1 MLKSPDETV
10 LPTATPHELWSLR
23 EDVSVEPGCGDDD
36 ALRLR
41 GRWGDVTVRRPS
53 SLVHEALRRMSLGPV
68 SLENVIGT
76 AEGADARAKREHLH
90 RALDRLDPLIVRSLS
105 QESGDPF
112 LSVVPLAERS
122 RFRPVPLAPGVP
134 VRMSVYA
141 RLRANGRECNIES
154 PLALH
159 RVVLH
164 QAEAV
169 RLIAPLMSPITPD
182 AYLAAVASAGPVA
195 RAALEYLVAAGMAV
209 LGEPSAGGTF
219 TFAEDCDPATV
230 GWSQIDMMFHTR
242 STLGRHDHD
251 FGATCPTAP
260 LEPPVKPVKPSRQQV
275 PLHRPRLEDLRAA
288 DPPLT
293 AVIEGRRS
301 SRHPGTEIT
310 AEQIGDL
317 LYRTARVRRLAAS
330 TPGDFSGHTDRP
342 YPSGGNSYE
351 LELYLSV
358 GDCAGLAP
366 GVYHYDPLG
375 HRLERVDADRAAAEE
390 LLGIARMAAGTDAPV
405 PVLITMTAR
414 FRRLSWRYEGM
425 AYRLVLMNAGALLQ
439 NLYLVCTAM
448 RLAPCAIGTIS
459 IDTAARALG
468 TDWRVEPCVAQFMVG
483 SQPAAT
489 LGDGRAWS
497 DVNDGWWASA
507 AWDRPGRPR
516 ELLGIALITIHYR
529 RMLDA
534 HLTIMSRAIPPCP
547 GAVLMAPNIQ
557 EAVMQATWAGRLRCR
572 IFLPDQSEVKFE
584 RRGFYAPDSARQ
596 ANLEKVGTIFLEGF
610 AYGMAGRSIPEI
622 ESSLETVEPAFR
634 GFAYEGCSMA
644 LGVRDGIAPAGQHWV
659 SDLLASR
666 GAAHIYMA
674 YIGVGWAMA
683 RLPRLRWRAIEP
695 RDPLLRW
702 LVLDGYGFHQA
713 YFRTTQYLDGQYQAP
728 IPGWR
733 SAYANRVVDQGI
745 GRALWFAN
753 GSDVP
758 HVADAIGRFAPAR
771 QADLWSGA
779 GLASVYAGGVDAG
792 ELEEMVRRAGR
803 YRAHAAQGAV
813 FAAGARQ
820 TAGLVTPG
828 TELGVKVHCGMSVE
842 EAAAVSDEARLDLPP
857 ADGPVPAY
865 EVWRERI
872 RARFE

>member
-1 MLKSPDETV
+1 MAQL
-10 LPTATPHELWSLR
+10 HELWSLR
-23 EDVSVEPGCGDDD
+23 EDVTVECGSGED

-41 GRWGDVTVRRPS
+41 GRWGDVTVKRPS

-76 AEGADARAKREHLH
+76 ADGGDAQAKREHLH
-90 RALDRLDPLIVRSLS
+90 RALERLNPLIVRSLS
-105 QESGDPF
+105 QEWGDPV

-122 RFRPVPLAPGVP
+122 RFRPEPLAPGVP

-141 RLRANGRECNIES
+141 RLRANGRECSIES

-159 RVVLH
+159 RVMLH
-164 QAEAV
+164 QADAV
-169 RLIAPLMSPITPD
+169 RLIAPLMSPITP
-182 AYLAAVASAGPVA
+182 ASYLAAVAAADPVA
-195 RAALEYLVAAGMAV
+195 QHALEYLVAAGMAV
-209 LGEPSAGGTF
+209 IGEPSAGGTF

-251 FGATCPTAP
+251 FGATCPIAP
-260 LEPPVKPVKPSRQQV
+260 LEPPVKPLKPPARELV
-275 PLHRPRLEDLRAA
+275 PLHRPRLEELRAT

-317 LYRTARVRRLAAS
+317 LYRTARVRRLAAN
-330 TPGDFSGHTDRP
+330 TPGDFCGHTDRP
-342 YPSGGNSYE
+342 YPSGGSAYE

-375 HRLERVDADRAAAEE
+375 HRLERVDADRVAAEE
-390 LLGIARMAAGTDAPV
+390 LLGIARMAAGTDVPL

-425 AYRLVLMNAGALLQ
+425 AYRLVLMNAGALMQ

-483 SQPAAT
+483 SQPAST

-497 DVNDGWWASA
+497 DVNDGWWAGA
-507 AWDRPGRPR
+507 DWGLPRWPR
-516 ELLGIALITIHYR
+516 ELLGIAALAAHYR
-529 RMLDA
+529 RMLEA
-534 HLTIMSRAIPPCP
+534 AVTILARADLALRGHC
-547 GAVLMAPNIQ
+547 LMTRYIL
-557 EAVMQATWAGRLRCR
+557 EAAMQATWAGRLRCQ

-584 RRGFYAPDSARQ
+584 RRGFHAPDSARQ
-596 ANLEKVGTIFLEGF
+596 ENLEKVGTIFLKGF
-610 AYGMAGRSIPEI
+610 AYGMGGRSIPEI
-622 ESSLETVEPAFR
+622 ESSLESIEPAFR
-634 GFAYEGCSMA
+634 GFAYEGCAMA
-644 LGVRDGIAPAGQHWV
+644 LGVRDGIAPVRRHWV

-666 GAAHIYMA
+666 GGAHIYMA

-713 YFRTTQYLDGQYQAP
+713 YFRTSQYLARQYQAP
-728 IPGWR
+728 IAGWP
-733 SAYANRVVDQGI
+733 SDYANRVVDQGI

-753 GSDVP
+753 GSDVSR
-758 HVADAIGRFAPAR
+758 VADAIVKFAPAR

-792 ELEEMVRRAGR
+792 ELEDMVRLAGE

-813 FAAGARQ
+813 FAASARQ
-820 TAGLVTPG
+820 LAGLVTPG
-828 TELGVKVHCGMSVE
+828 TELGAKVHCGMSAQ
-842 EAAAVSDEARLDLPP
+842 EAAAVADEARLDLPTT
-857 ADGPVPAY
+857 DGPVPAF
-865 EVWRERI
+865 EV
-872 RARFE
+872 